1 MSKNTEVG
9 QVISK
14 EDISRVRDLLSE
26 NLGEKIKI
34 SAKKGRKRIVVRQGV
49 LLNTYPSI
57 FTVMLESTSEFA
69 EGMRT
74 VSFSYSDILTKS
86 ISITVLD
93 SKLEIV

>member
-1 MSKNTEVG
+1 M
-9 QVISK
+9 IAK

-49 LLNTYPSI
+49 ILNTYPSI
-57 FTVMLESTSEFA
+57 FTVSLESASEFA
-69 EGMRT
+69 DGMRT

-86 ISITVLD
+86 ITITLLD
-93 SKLEIV
+93 SKTEIE